1 LNSLFVINTIELFP
15 NSLFSYKIKV
25 RDEHGPLKFKF
36 EYYDSLNQSIIN
48 KKNDLI
54 KFKGMINILISKTTD
69 NLDLLK
75 PKLEIAQNPCDKY
88 FKDSE
93 IPPKFVNIAS
103 NYQNIS

>member
-1 LNSLFVINTIELFP
+1 
-15 NSLFSYKIKV
+15 
-25 RDEHGPLKFKF
+25 
-36 EYYDSLNQSIIN
+36 
-48 KKNDLI
+48 
-54 KFKGMINILISKTTD
+54 MINILISKTTD

-93 IPPKFVNIAS
+93 IPPKFVKIAS